1 VTIASNSGS
10 VNIDQDITDQ
20 FFLPKLGATFAAT
33 DHTTVGFSVRK
44 GYNSGGIGYDDGY
57 RNGAIDTSLVESYEF
72 DKETV
77 YAYELSSKTSL
88 DNGATLNAALFYNNY
103 NDYQALA
110 DSRISNVTKA
120 YTAGIEL
127 EATQWLSENLEI
139 RQSIGFMES
148 EIDENDN
155 YQGNELSNAP
165 EWNASLGFTQYIGDS
180 LTVGAD
186 VTYVGEYY
194 SDLDN
199 TADYKVGNYTLIDAN
214 IDYELGDLLISGYI
228 KNLTDEDVVYIINSG
243 SRAAVGQTRTI
254 GLSATYRM

>member
-1 VTIASNSGS
+1 M
-10 VNIDQDITDQ
+10 
-20 FFLPKLGATFAAT
+20 
-33 DHTTVGFSVRK
+33 
-44 GYNSGGIGYDDGY
+44 
-57 RNGAIDTSLVESYEF
+57 EC
-72 DKETV
+72 
-77 YAYELSSKTSL
+77 
-88 DNGATLNAALFYNNY
+88 
-103 NDYQALA
+103 
-110 DSRISNVTKA
+110 IS
-120 YTAGIEL
+120 
-127 EATQWLSENLEI
+127 WLH
-139 RQSIGFMES
+139 
-148 EIDENDN
+148 
-155 YQGNELSNAP
+155 A
-165 EWNASLGFTQYIGDS
+165 YIGDS